1 MKRKSPPA
9 PSRGARR
16 SQVAAEEEAEED
28 AGAGAGAGASAPF
41 FSLDALSAQYLVTD
55 FTESKQ
61 GDASD
66 LVEAALSHGVTMAQI
81 GKFQKVR
88 LAPNSSR
95 RHCCQLRLCE

>member
-28 AGAGAGAGASAPF
+28 AGAGAGAASAPF

>member
-28 AGAGAGAGASAPF
+28 AGAGAGATSAPF

>member
-28 AGAGAGAGASAPF
+28 AGAGAGGAGASAPF

-88 LAPNSSR
+88 LAPNSS
-95 RHCCQLRLCE
+95 